1 VFRRKA
7 RFSRRAEA
15 TRALAANDLRVRTGN
30 MNDYRL
36 DDCGA
41 EPETTLT

>member
-7 RFSRRAEA
+7 RFSGRAEA
-15 TRALAANDLRVRTGN
+15 TRACAANDLRVRTGIV
-30 MNDYRL
+30 NDYRL